1 MSEGTNSDV
10 VTEFDDGAH
19 DNRALNDGVLDEL
32 QALDRAVYVAI
43 ADTPTPLLDASIRHL
58 SDAANYSKIW
68 IAAAAGLAAVGG
80 PTGRRAAV
88 AGLISIGAASLIVN
102 QGVKRVAHRAR
113 PDRDTDSLPDARE
126 AKMPESTSFPSGH
139 SASGFA
145 FAAGVATQLPLT
157 GAALRFLA
165 GAVAYSRVH
174 TGVHYPGD
182 VVIGSL
188 VGSSIGGVIGE
199 IAQRRFG

>member
-1 MSEGTNSDV
+1 MSEDTAGDTTGKV
-10 VTEFDDGAH
+10 PTEFDDLVLDDLVPDEVQ
-19 DNRALNDGVLDEL
+19 DNGVLDEL
-32 QALDRAVYVAI
+32 QAL
-43 ADTPTPLLDASIRHL
+43 
-58 SDAANYSKIW
+58 
-68 IAAAAGLAAVGG
+68 
-80 PTGRRAAV
+80 
-88 AGLISIGAASLIVN
+88 
-102 QGVKRVAHRAR
+102 
-113 PDRDTDSLPDARE
+113 DRDTDSLPDARE
-126 AKMPESTSFPSGH
+126 AKMPQSTSFPSGH

-145 FAAGVATQLPLT
+145 FATAVGTQLPLT

-199 IAQRRFG
+199 IAQRRIG

>member
-1 MSEGTNSDV
+1 MSEDTAGDV
-10 VTEFDDGAH
+10 LA
-19 DNRALNDGVLDEL
+19 EL

-43 ADTPTPLLDASIRHL
+43 ADTPTPRLDKSIRHL

-68 IAAAAGLAAVGG
+68 IAMAACLAVVGG
-80 PTGRRAAV
+80 PAGRRAAV
-88 AGLISIGAASLIVN
+88 TGLVSIGAASAIVN

-145 FAAGVATQLPLT
+145 FATAVGTQLPLT

-199 IAQRRFG
+199 IAQRRIG

>member
-1 MSEGTNSDV
+1 MY
-10 VTEFDDGAH
+10 DDS
-19 DNRALNDGVLDEL
+19 VLGEL

-43 ADTPTPLLDASIRHL
+43 ADTPTPRLDESIRHL

-68 IAAAAGLAAVGG
+68 IAMAACLAVVGG
-80 PTGRRAAV
+80 PTGRRAAMT
-88 AGLISIGAASLIVN
+88 GLVSIGAASAIVN

-113 PDRDTDSLPDARE
+113 PDRDTDTLPDARE

-145 FAAGVATQLPLT
+145 FATAVGTQLPLT